1 MVTDQSLQQ
10 LTLSVDNLVRSIRDM
25 IQRSSRTVS
34 SGSRQGSAGSG
45 DADALAEFTRS
56 LRTSNKETKEQARQT
71 AAATAAKEDEI
82 AAAKAAAAA
91 MDELAEAER
100 IHGKQSAQYTAA
112 RKKAAGAQDQ
122 HAAAVQRTTKMLE
135 LHRQSN
141 ARFIKGVDLGS
152 ASLAWFG
159 SALRMQAAQIMAQ
172 VKATSGAVEGGAN
185 ILSSVIEQ
193 QFNGLKLGIAGDTM
207 IQAANSARQTI
218 NALGGTTKALDVSI
232 DAINRLRI
240 ATGNSEDAVKL
251 AFASMQDFA
260 VSGISPTTALLDQ
273 YANDLIKLTA
283 ATGMQTAASAEY
295 YRDIATDSSS
305 IDLLRKTRDGER
317 MQMLANQRALVQHSI
332 ALGMSANQAREAA
345 KAMNRM
351 SAAKPLDRI
360 KQAARLRTIA
370 GAMGIGGAEEAARDL
385 IAGKKNSQALMGLMQ
400 QIATKRDQMSA
411 EGNLPSEIFISSLL
425 EKLDPEQVLG
435 QNSPFSTTLAK
446 TLQSQ
451 TEMTDITKTKMGEAV
466 GLLQRILDQVELI
479 VSGKSVLGTAL
490 AGVAALLAAPYATSK
505 IKGAGGWIKDKLS
518 GTAGANAGKAGEG
531 AAAAAGEATAASRTA
546 SILSKTLK
554 VLGPLAAVGA
564 GAYEGTTNYNN
575 TGKIG
580 ESVGLGVG
588 TTAGSVAGGI
598 GGAAGGA
605 ALGTMI
611 FPGVGTVV
619 GAIAGGLGGGW
630 LGGWGGGN
638 LGKMTGSIFDDKKP
652 GSIPEEK
659 RSNFSSGK
667 IEPVKPTSDQH
678 HAEDPNVSALG
689 DLIELNKTTA
699 DAASTQVKKTD
710 TSIAVLQ
717 QIADASQRQA
727 DLAERQLM
735 AMTMTE
741 SQRTSAD
748 TQRQLRKDTKFSAAY
763 GYV

>member
-1 MVTDQSLQQ
+1 
-10 LTLSVDNLVRSIRDM
+10 
-25 IQRSSRTVS
+25 
-34 SGSRQGSAGSG
+34 
-45 DADALAEFTRS
+45 
-56 LRTSNKETKEQARQT
+56 
-71 AAATAAKEDEI
+71 
-82 AAAKAAAAA
+82 
-91 MDELAEAER
+91 
-100 IHGKQSAQYTAA
+100 
-112 RKKAAGAQDQ
+112 
-122 HAAAVQRTTKMLE
+122 
-135 LHRQSN
+135 
-141 ARFIKGVDLGS
+141 
-152 ASLAWFG
+152 
-159 SALRMQAAQIMAQ
+159 
-172 VKATSGAVEGGAN
+172 
-185 ILSSVIEQ
+185 
-193 QFNGLKLGIAGDTM
+193 
-207 IQAANSARQTI
+207 
-218 NALGGTTKALDVSI
+218 
-232 DAINRLRI
+232 
-240 ATGNSEDAVKL
+240 
-251 AFASMQDFA
+251 
-260 VSGISPTTALLDQ
+260 
-273 YANDLIKLTA
+273 
-283 ATGMQTAASAEY
+283 
-295 YRDIATDSSS
+295 
-305 IDLLRKTRDGER
+305 
-317 MQMLANQRALVQHSI
+317 
-332 ALGMSANQAREAA
+332 
-345 KAMNRM
+345 
-351 SAAKPLDRI
+351 
-360 KQAARLRTIA
+360 
-370 GAMGIGGAEEAARDL
+370 
-385 IAGKKNSQALMGLMQ
+385 MQ

-411 EGNLPSEIFISSLL
+411 EGNLPSEIFVSSLL

-678 HAEDPNVSALG
+678 HTEDPNVSALG

-699 DAASTQVKKTD
+699 DAASIQVKKTD